1 MKILFNRQKD
11 ALYIKLS
18 GELDEHSASIARR
31 EADCLADKHA
41 DCLRVIF
48 DLSDVSFMDSTGIG
62 FLIGRYKKFNRY
74 GVKSYITNPS
84 QTTDKI
90 LAMSGV
96 YSLIQKL

>member
-11 ALYIKLS
+11 TLYIKLS
-18 GELDEHSASIARR
+18 GELDEHSASSARR

>member
-1 MKILFNRQKD
+1 MTVNAYYQNDVLHIR
-11 ALYIKLS
+11 LS
-18 GELDEHSASIARR
+18 GEMDEHTATYARR
-31 EADCLADKHA
+31 EADALATRYIGCKGA
-41 DCLRVIF
+41 VF
-48 DLSDVSFMDSTGIG
+48 DLREVSFMDSTGIG

-74 GVKSYITNPS
+74 GVKSYITNPT